1 VVGTAGAIGAATSL
15 LFGLA
20 PALRFSRR
28 AGLAAGES
36 RGASGTRAARSLRDG
51 LVVAEVAIA
60 VVLAVIVGLLA
71 RSFSEL
77 VRIRPGFD
85 GNDVAV
91 LQVFAWDRNTSEDKL
106 RTFLDAVTTR
116 LRQIPGVADV
126 GAVSAMPFIEANIN
140 MESPLAIEGRPPERA
155 GEGASTFL
163 TVATPEYFDIM
174 RIPVVEGRGL
184 NDGDRPHTERVAVI
198 SRTLARRHWPAG
210 DAVGARVRVDSR
222 GTPLTVRIVGVVGE
236 VRHDALDL
244 PPRDELFVPFAQSPF
259 GSLTFAIRTS
269 VDPATV
275 LEPAARAV
283 WAVDPLQTIYD
294 AGTVPGL
301 LRASVAPRRFTLV
314 LSGAFGAVALLLA
327 ALGIYAVMAVS
338 TRQRT
343 REIGVRV
350 ALGASRPEITR
361 LIVRRG
367 LVLAACGLAVGLV
380 LAAGAGT
387 LLRSHLFEVQPLDLP
402 TLASVTALVLAVGVA
417 ASYAPAQRAARVDP
431 IAALRD

>member
-1 VVGTAGAIGAATSL
+1 
-15 LFGLA
+15 
-20 PALRFSRR
+20 
-28 AGLAAGES
+28 
-36 RGASGTRAARSLRDG
+36 
-51 LVVAEVAIA
+51 
-60 VVLAVIVGLLA
+60 
-71 RSFSEL
+71 
-77 VRIRPGFD
+77 
-85 GNDVAV
+85 
-91 LQVFAWDRNTSEDKL
+91 
-106 RTFLDAVTTR
+106 
-116 LRQIPGVADV
+116 
-126 GAVSAMPFIEANIN
+126 
-140 MESPLAIEGRPPERA
+140 
-155 GEGASTFL
+155 
-163 TVATPEYFDIM
+163 
-174 RIPVVEGRGL
+174 
-184 NDGDRPHTERVAVI
+184 
-198 SRTLARRHWPAG
+198 
-210 DAVGARVRVDSR
+210 
-222 GTPLTVRIVGVVGE
+222 
-236 VRHDALDL
+236 
-244 PPRDELFVPFAQSPF
+244 
-259 GSLTFAIRTS
+259 LTFAIRTS